1 MIVKKILYGLLSIIF
16 HVIIFLLY
24 FFLPIVVASF
34 VQTPASAYYAFTII
48 LISGGV
54 HFFYYLYFKESLKD
68 SKSKSLF
75 DWLDNKNDKNIVREI
90 MGKEINKNEK
100 ILINLEVTQKRL
112 LTYVKYNKNKLLL
125 IKALLKTMNNNYLS
139 DLIFRLFIPI
149 IATIII
155 GSISNPL
162 FRKVTSEENSDI
174 SSLNPE
180 ILATI
185 SNIFFLCFILV
196 SIALFVLEKNKGRR
210 RNKLFEEIIETCI
223 QKIEDEY

>member
-1 MIVKKILYGLLSIIF
+1 MKKILYGLLSIIF